1 MNWLWLNIPLM
12 AVFFIAVAGIPLW
25 LVLRR
30 PDFGHLQIE
39 ITVDDPKAYER
50 PWTVTLNCN
59 PSAPNS
65 TLTITGTGF
74 VAGATTVNVSGDGVT
89 VTVVGCSARRTRTGT

>member
-30 PDFGHLQIE
+30 PDFGPQAAGQPGQVPASVAARDAA
-39 ITVDDPKAYER
+39 TRAG
-50 PWTVTLNCN
+50 
-59 PSAPNS
+59 SAALPRAAAVRGR
-65 TLTITGTGF
+65 I
-74 VAGATTVNVSGDGVT
+74 SGD
-89 VTVVGCSARRTRTGT
+89 ARQPVLARAAS